1 METKEIIQEAA
12 LDLFSQK
19 GFNSSSVRD
28 IAAKTGI
35 KDSSLYFHYKNKQA
49 ILDSL
54 MNKFIAIS
62 KSMMSLLNEVI
73 ENITT
78 IDDESFFAVTEQY
91 IQSYF
96 MNDFISRFIM
106 VMNHERSHNEQIRE
120 QYICWC
126 IKNPIEFQT
135 TVIKKLQDIGY
146 LKMFDVRHITLEYYA
161 PIFLFFNQ
169 YMNHNHTDADREIF
183 KESVMTATRNFVSI
197 YKK

>member
-19 GFNSSSVRD
+19 GFDSSSVRD

-54 MNKFIAIS
+54 MDKFIATS

-91 IQSYF
+91 TKAI
-96 MNDFISRFIM
+96 
-106 VMNHERSHNEQIRE
+106 
-120 QYICWC
+120 
-126 IKNPIEFQT
+126 
-135 TVIKKLQDIGY
+135 L
-146 LKMFDVRHITLEYYA
+146 
-161 PIFLFFNQ
+161 
-169 YMNHNHTDADREIF
+169 
-183 KESVMTATRNFVSI
+183 
-197 YKK
+197 